1 MMQTWLDAL
10 TALDRAGEA
19 SVLVTVFSARGSTP
33 REAGCKMVVTRDALF
48 GTIGGG
54 NLEFACVD
62 AARDMLDGGN
72 APVVRDFPLGPALG
86 QCCGGHVSVL
96 FEPMRPA
103 RLHVALFGAG
113 HVGRALVRLL
123 GDLPLRV
130 TWIDSR
136 PDAFPLGSPGNVASV
151 FAADPAAQVALLP
164 AGTLVLVMTH
174 DHQIDFSIVAAALA
188 RDDFAGV
195 GLIGSATK
203 RARFVRRLGLQR
215 LEAAAIG
222 RLICPIGIP
231 GIGGKLPAE
240 IAIAV
245 AAQILQ
251 LAPAETSSE
260 EDPAS
265 EQARSAGVVG
275 SKRAGARDDA
285 SSNCRD
291 CAAACQPVK
300 VQA

>member
-1 MMQTWLDAL
+1 
-10 TALDRAGEA
+10 
-19 SVLVTVFSARGSTP
+19 V
-33 REAGCKMVVTRDALF
+33 
-48 GTIGGG
+48 
-54 NLEFACVD
+54 
-62 AARDMLDGGN
+62 
-72 APVVRDFPLGPALG
+72 
-86 QCCGGHVSVL
+86 
-96 FEPMRPA
+96 

-136 PDAFPLGSPGNVASV
+136 PDAFPAGSPSNVVSV
-151 FAADPAAQVALLP
+151 FAADPAAQVERLP

-174 DHQIDFSIVAAALA
+174 DHQIDFGIVATALA
-188 RDDFAGV
+188 RNDLAGV

-203 RARFVRRLGLQR
+203 RARFVRRLALRGLD
-215 LEAAAIG
+215 AAAIG

-251 LAPAETSSE
+251 LAPAE
-260 EDPAS
+260 PAAA
-265 EQARSAGVVG
+265 QRAALPGITATTRTNAR
-275 SKRAGARDDA
+275 RDALAD
-285 SSNCRD
+285 CRD
-291 CAAACQPVK
+291 CAGTCQPQRDPAVK